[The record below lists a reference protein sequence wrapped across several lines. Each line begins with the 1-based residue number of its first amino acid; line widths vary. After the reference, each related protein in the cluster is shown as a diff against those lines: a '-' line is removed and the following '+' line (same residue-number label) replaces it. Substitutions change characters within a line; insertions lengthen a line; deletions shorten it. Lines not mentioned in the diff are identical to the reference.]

1 MSAKVAVVQIPTIVA
16 EVQVSVIETDFPIQ
30 AKVASSFF
38 FFFVARWCSRSKL
51 NVCVLP
57 LGLRGGYWDKS
68 YKDSRDRSY
77 MHSRNKSYMHS
88 RDQQVLHVVKRQKLQ
103 DDKLLLV

>member
-1 MSAKVAVVQIPTIVA
+1 
-16 EVQVSVIETDFPIQ
+16 
-30 AKVASSFF
+30 
-38 FFFVARWCSRSKL
+38 
-51 NVCVLP
+51 
-57 LGLRGGYWDKS
+57 
-68 YKDSRDRSY
+68 